1 MSRAHI
7 RIAACGALL
16 FLGVSMAVAQE
27 PANLGELLDKG
38 GKRLDAAELRAL
50 LTDATVSGMTLRPGS
65 RIGFEVTYASD
76 GKSSGRL
83 WGLPVDAAPGTS
95 GAWTIDEQGQF
106 CTNTVTM
113 AFGTTSACTYFYRL
127 NDAYYA
133 AASNER
139 SAFVRTRT
147 IKR

>member
-1 MSRAHI
+1 MNHAYI
-7 RIAACGALL
+7 RIATCGALL
-16 FLGVSMAVAQE
+16 FLGASMAVAQE

-38 GKRLDAAELRAL
+38 AKRLDAAELKAL
-50 LTDATVSGMTLRPGS
+50 LTGATVSGMTLRPGS

-83 WGLPVDAAPGTS
+83 WGLHVDAAPGMS
-95 GAWTIDEQGQF
+95 GTWTIDEQGQL

-113 AFGTTSACTYFYRL
+113 AFGTTSACIHFYRL